1 MRARGAILLAR
12 LFSAVIILSSRML
25 NDNAVE
31 SYSIVRRP
39 AAGVREANKVL
50 VIGGAGYL
58 GTILSRQ
65 LLDAGCRARVL
76 DSLLF
81 GDSAGSE
88 LAGHLHFE
96 RLRAAFRRVESLVKA
111 IHNIDAVI
119 HLAAIVGDPACAMKV
134 DLTTEIKPC
143 RYASRTIVQSR
154 VAR

>member
-1 MRARGAILLAR
+1 MRARGAILLAC
-12 LFSAVIILSSRML
+12 LFSAVIIASSRLL

-31 SYSIVRRP
+31 SYSIFRRP
-39 AAGVREANKVL
+39 AAGVREANNVL
-50 VIGGAGYL
+50 VIRRAGYI
-58 GTILSRQ
+58 GSMLSRQ
-65 LLDAGCRARVL
+65 VLVAGCRARAL

-81 GDSAGSE
+81 DDAAVLE
-88 LAGHLHFE
+88 LAGHPHFE

-119 HLAAIVGDPACAMKV
+119 HLAAIVGGPACAMKV